1 MRMRRSV
8 VWLLV
13 LGVIVGLAWFIDF
26 SDTFDGWMQELAAHR
41 DVAKAFTDPTSGRID
56 ALLLLVSFFL
66 LTPVILGLVLLAFV
80 FVLVVFL
87 LFAEPVLRLL
97 KLPLS
102 TCVPIVLLGSVAAAY
117 VMRDAWY
124 PEFLYVV
131 RLVAKAGVVFFSTP
145 TPLPR

>member
-1 MRMRRSV
+1 MRRSV

-13 LGVIVGLAWFIDF
+13 LAVIVGLAWYIDF
-26 SDTFDGWMQELAAHR
+26 SDMFEDWIQELAAHR

-66 LTPVILGLVLLAFV
+66 LTPVVLGLLLVAFV
-80 FVLVVFL
+80 FVLIVFL
-87 LFAEPVLRLL
+87 LFAEPVVRLL

-102 TCVPIVLLGSVAAAY
+102 SCVPIVLLGSAAAAY
-117 VMRDAWY
+117 VMRASWY
-124 PEFLYVV
+124 PEFLYVM

-145 TPLPR
+145 SPLPR